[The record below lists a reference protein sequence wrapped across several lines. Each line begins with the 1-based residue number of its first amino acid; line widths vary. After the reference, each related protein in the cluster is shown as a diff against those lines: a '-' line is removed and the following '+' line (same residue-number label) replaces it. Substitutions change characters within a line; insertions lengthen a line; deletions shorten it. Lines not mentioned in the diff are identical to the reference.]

1 MQSFKKK
8 KKVEHLKSSDFVQG
22 TGHAGWTV
30 FFFLVWPMLPAY
42 SLKPYEISYR
52 VTDGPDSTIY

>member
-1 MQSFKKK
+1 MQSFKK

-30 FFFLVWPMLPAY
+30 FFFFGLAHVANILTKA
-42 SLKPYEISYR
+42 L
-52 VTDGPDSTIY
+52 